1 MAESLA
7 WVLRTSLVVGGRDLA
22 EGHSTGLAQDLG
34 CAQGR
39 RFCPRH
45 HRRPLRNAPGG
56 EVPQAKANP
65 RPVTPGGA
73 LSRRERLALAAGE
86 PFLPPETR
94 DLLVRDLMQA
104 RRAVL
109 TARRSGSLDDL
120 SAAHARID
128 AAKRALG
135 ERGPVW

>member
-1 MAESLA
+1 M
-7 WVLRTSLVVGGRDLA
+7 
-22 EGHSTGLAQDLG
+22 
-34 CAQGR
+34 
-39 RFCPRH
+39 
-45 HRRPLRNAPGG
+45 
-56 EVPQAKANP
+56 
-65 RPVTPGGA
+65 TPGGA

-86 PFLPPETR
+86 PFLPSETR

-104 RRAVL
+104 RRADL

-135 ERGPVW
+135 ERGPVWRNDGAADYNRYPVRNTPSPLKRCGRI

>member
-1 MAESLA
+1 
-7 WVLRTSLVVGGRDLA
+7 VLKGGGSALDIIVGPSETRRAARSRKRRRIRARDA
-22 EGHSTGLAQDLG
+22 
-34 CAQGR
+34 R
-39 RFCPRH
+39 R
-45 HRRPLRNAPGG
+45 
-56 EVPQAKANP
+56 
-65 RPVTPGGA
+65 A
-73 LSRRERLALAAGE
+73 LSPCERLALAAGE

-128 AAKRALG
+128 AAKRTLG

>member
-1 MAESLA
+1 M
-7 WVLRTSLVVGGRDLA
+7 
-22 EGHSTGLAQDLG
+22 
-34 CAQGR
+34 
-39 RFCPRH
+39 
-45 HRRPLRNAPGG
+45 
-56 EVPQAKANP
+56 
-65 RPVTPGGA
+65 TPGGA

-104 RRAVL
+104 RRAGL

-135 ERGPVW
+135 KRGPVW

>member
-1 MAESLA
+1 MTPDGRYL
-7 WVLRTSLVVGGRDLA
+7 LVSGWLW
-22 EGHSTGLAQDLG
+22 
-34 CAQGR
+34 
-39 RFCPRH
+39 PR
-45 HRRPLRNAPGG
+45 
-56 EVPQAKANP
+56 AN
-65 RPVTPGGA
+65 
-73 LSRRERLALAAGE
+73 

-109 TARRSGSLDDL
+109 TACRSGSLDDL

-135 ERGPVW
+135 KRGPVW

>member
-1 MAESLA
+1 MRRAARSRKRRRIRA
-7 WVLRTSLVVGGRDLA
+7 RDA
-22 EGHSTGLAQDLG
+22 
-34 CAQGR
+34 R
-39 RFCPRH
+39 R
-45 HRRPLRNAPGG
+45 
-56 EVPQAKANP
+56 
-65 RPVTPGGA
+65 A
-73 LSRRERLALAAGE
+73 LSPRERLALAAGE

-94 DLLVRDLMQA
+94 DLLVRDLMLA

-135 ERGPVW
+135 KRGPVW